1 MVALLSKSSITSLCK
16 PQVLLT
22 TVGSGPFG
30 ERKSD
35 SHIYTLGGQLP
46 KQLDLLKSNV
56 TQKTQRTDYNIGAGG
71 IAFKID
77 GILSPDEADALAAI
91 SESVGYSR
99 FAPAIRTAPGM
110 RQNSAA
116 HWIPSEEHAE
126 AFLDPMYE
134 RFVHL
139 LPPTLAGG
147 ALHGR
152 LSRRV
157 AHYKYDDGD
166 VFNRHTDG
174 AWPGQSIAY
183 DEEDGDGNKC
193 KPSGIS
199 EWPNLV
205 SRLTMLL
212 YLNDESDGVQGGNT
226 RLFHTTHDGTFTD
239 VSPKK
244 GSALFFRH
252 GFDSDSIMHMG
263 TQVHGDVPK
272 YVVRLN
278 VLYDV
283 PPPSDDY
290 MFDPKIIA

>member
-1 MVALLSKSSITSLCK
+1 MVALLSKSNIASLCK

-30 ERKSD
+30 ERKPD

-46 KQLDLLKSNV
+46 KQLELLKNDV
-56 TQKTQRTDYNIGAGG
+56 TQKAKRTDYNIGPGG

-134 RFVHL
+134 RFSHL

-174 AWPGQSIAY
+174 AWPGQSIA
-183 DEEDGDGNKC
+183 
-193 KPSGIS
+193 I
-199 EWPNLV
+199 
-205 SRLTMLL
+205 
-212 YLNDESDGVQGGNT
+212 
-226 RLFHTTHDGTFTD
+226 
-239 VSPKK
+239 
-244 GSALFFRH
+244 
-252 GFDSDSIMHMG
+252 
-263 TQVHGDVPK
+263 
-272 YVVRLN
+272 
-278 VLYDV
+278 
-283 PPPSDDY
+283 
-290 MFDPKIIA
+290 